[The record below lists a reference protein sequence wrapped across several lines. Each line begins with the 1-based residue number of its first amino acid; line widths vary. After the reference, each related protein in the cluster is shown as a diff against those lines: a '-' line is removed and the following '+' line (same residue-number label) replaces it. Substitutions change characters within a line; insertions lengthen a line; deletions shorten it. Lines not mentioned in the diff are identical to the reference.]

1 MELRKT
7 MKIIITFIMMILRS
21 LGRLDL
27 SVRYIADRYL
37 PDKAI
42 DLIDQAGAIAAT
54 NHVVDVD
61 IKQVALVLQEMKG
74 IPITNVLRNDT
85 SRLRNIKR

>member
-1 MELRKT
+1 M
-7 MKIIITFIMMILRS
+7 
-21 LGRLDL
+21 
-27 SVRYIADRYL
+27 
-37 PDKAI
+37 
-42 DLIDQAGAIAAT
+42 IDQAGAIAAT

-85 SRLRNIKR
+85 SRLRNIKDKLSKVVKGQEEAIQ